1 MTVAQME
8 QPLTTTPPQ
17 QLPGG
22 DETILI
28 IDDEKMVRSTAA
40 RMLRRRGYTVLEAE
54 DGESGLETFEQ
65 NEEEIRLVLLD
76 HSMPRMSGR
85 EVLNQLRAG
94 QSHVRIVIITGVT
107 AGLDDFEGADELMEK
122 PFSLQ
127 ILVGRVREILD
138 SP

>member
-54 DGESGLETFEQ
+54 DGESGLETFER
-65 NEEEIRLVLLD
+65 NEEEIHLVLLD

-94 QSHVRIVIITGVT
+94 QSHVHIVIITGVT
-107 AGLDDFEGADELMEK
+107 AGLDDFEGADQLMEK